1 MDPKKRLTMKDLTQN
16 EWLLRNNESI
26 FPQNTLRTPGVLSHG
41 SNYLQF
47 QISATLNAYHKAE
60 REGFRLQDVNKAP
73 LAQRRKKKNN
83 SVDGR
88 SESSDSS
95 NSTHSSGSQV
105 SSQSLSQTVTVD
117 SPRDS
122 PLRNLSNNSNHS
134 NTSNTSSASYSST
147 HSMGFVPHRVSPT
160 NLISSQQSDPISQ
173 DIVVPHIDLS
183 ATQAP
188 PVQEIRSSSESEG
201 SSGKQPFQG
210 YRSNKRKHSL
220 EEEEEEDYNEESDSD
235 YNGNDSDS
243 DFGGNECIIIDDEED
258 SDGTLNEA
266 LPSLLTDAVPKKKRR
281 TDTGPIVID

>member
-1 MDPKKRLTMKDLTQN
+1 MEDLTQN

-47 QISATLNAYHKAE
+47 QISATMNAYHKAE

-105 SSQSLSQTVTVD
+105 SSQSLTLSGTVTVD

-122 PLRNLSNNSNHS
+122 PLRNLSNNSNQS

-147 HSMGFVPHRVSPT
+147 HSTGFVPHRVSPT
-160 NLISSQQSDPISQ
+160 NLISSQQSDTVPQ
-173 DIVVPHIDLS
+173 DIVVTHKDHS
-183 ATQAP
+183 ANQAP
-188 PVQEIRSSSESEG
+188 SVQEIRSSSESDG
-201 SSGKQPFQG
+201 PSGKQPFQG
-210 YRSNKRKHSL
+210 YRGNKRKHSL
-220 EEEEEEDYNEESDSD
+220 EEESEEDYNEDSDSD
-235 YNGNDSDS
+235 YS
-243 DFGGNECIIIDDEED
+243 GNECIIIDDEED
-258 SDGTLNEA
+258 SDDSLNEA
-266 LPSLLTDAVPKKKRR
+266 LPSSLTEAVPRKKPR
-281 TDTGPIVID
+281 TDMGPIVIDD

>member
-1 MDPKKRLTMKDLTQN
+1 MEDLTQN

-47 QISATLNAYHKAE
+47 QISATMNAYHKAE

-105 SSQSLSQTVTVD
+105 SSQSLTLSGTVTVD

-122 PLRNLSNNSNHS
+122 PLRNLSNNSNQS

-147 HSMGFVPHRVSPT
+147 HSTGFVPHRVSPT
-160 NLISSQQSDPISQ
+160 NLISSQQSDTVPQ
-173 DIVVPHIDLS
+173 DIVVTHKDHS
-183 ATQAP
+183 ANQAP
-188 PVQEIRSSSESEG
+188 PVQEIRSSSESDG
-201 SSGKQPFQG
+201 PSGKQPFQG
-210 YRSNKRKHSL
+210 YRGNKRKHSL
-220 EEEEEEDYNEESDSD
+220 EEESEEDYNEDSDSD
-235 YNGNDSDS
+235 YS
-243 DFGGNECIIIDDEED
+243 GNECIIIDDEED
-258 SDGTLNEA
+258 SDDSLNEA
-266 LPSLLTDAVPKKKRR
+266 LPSSLTEAVPMKKPR
-281 TDTGPIVID
+281 TDMGPIVIDD